1 MALRE
6 PQQRFRNAFQ
16 NAPIGMALV
25 GLDGRFLDL
34 NGALCQLLGYA
45 PDQHSVITVQ
55 EVTHPLDAE
64 ALRAGTQQ
72 LLAGEIARF
81 QCEQRYLH
89 ADGHAGWS
97 LVSVSLMRE
106 PNGRPLYY
114 VLGIDDIT
122 AQKTERLRAIP
133 VAVTRMLV
141 EAPTLE
147 AASRGILR
155 RLCEGLGWG
164 RGQLWGR
171 GCGDALRLR
180 DSWQAPSREGAPN
193 VIGSVTTHFPG
204 IDMPGQVSTRGE
216 PVWIVDIASDPN
228 AGPPAAA
235 GDGLHGAFGFPI
247 VNGGKVTGVMTF
259 SSGVI
264 A

>member
-25 GLDGRFLDL
+25 GLDGRFLDV
-34 NGALCQLLGYA
+34 NGALSQLLGFA
-45 PDQHSVITVQ
+45 PDQLSVITVQ
-55 EVTHPLDAE
+55 EVTHPLDVE

-81 QCEQRYLH
+81 QAEQRYLH
-89 ADGHAGWS
+89 ANGHAGWS
-97 LVSVSLMRE
+97 RVSVSLMRE

-147 AASRGILR
+147 AASEFCGGSARSLAGRSVSSGSGIPTMSSACEISGMPR
-155 RLCEGLGWG
+155 R
-164 RGQLWGR
+164 QK
-171 GCGDALRLR
+171 A
-180 DSWQAPSREGAPN
+180 APSRP
-193 VIGSVTTHFPG
+193 TP
-204 IDMPGQVSTRGE
+204 
-216 PVWIVDIASDPN
+216 
-228 AGPPAAA
+228 
-235 GDGLHGAFGFPI
+235 
-247 VNGGKVTGVMTF
+247 
-259 SSGVI
+259 
-264 A
+264 

>member
-16 NAPIGMALV
+16 NAPIGMAVV
-25 GLDGRFLDL
+25 GLDGRFLDG

-45 PDQHSVITVQ
+45 PDQLSVITVQ
-55 EVTHPLDAE
+55 EVTHPLDVE
-64 ALRAGTQQ
+64 ALMAGTQQ

-81 QCEQRYLH
+81 QAEQRYLH

-97 LVSVSLMRE
+97 LISVSLMRE

-155 RLCEGLGWG
+155 RLCEELGWQV
-164 RGQLWGR
+164 GQLWIR
-171 GCGDALRLR
+171 DFDEDALRLR
-180 DSWQAPSREGAPN
+180 DFWQARSPQVGAK
-193 VIGSVTTHFPG
+193 VINSVTTHFPG
-204 IDMPGQVSTRGE
+204 IDLPGQVSARGE

-228 AGPPAAA
+228 FGLPA
-235 GDGLHGAFGFPI
+235 
-247 VNGGKVTGVMTF
+247 TG
-259 SSGVI
+259 
-264 A
+264 

>member
-25 GLDGRFLDL
+25 GLDGRFLDV

-45 PDQHSVITVQ
+45 PDQLSVITVQ

-81 QCEQRYLH
+81 QAEQRYLH

-106 PNGRPLYY
+106 PNGRPVRPL
-114 VLGIDDIT
+114 LESDDLA
-122 AQKTERLRAIP
+122 AQQP
-133 VAVTRMLV
+133 
-141 EAPTLE
+141 
-147 AASRGILR
+147 
-155 RLCEGLGWG
+155 
-164 RGQLWGR
+164 
-171 GCGDALRLR
+171 D
-180 DSWQAPSREGAPN
+180 
-193 VIGSVTTHFPG
+193 
-204 IDMPGQVSTRGE
+204 
-216 PVWIVDIASDPN
+216 
-228 AGPPAAA
+228 
-235 GDGLHGAFGFPI
+235 
-247 VNGGKVTGVMTF
+247 
-259 SSGVI
+259 
-264 A
+264 